1 MNRLSITAGIVAVAL
16 SLSSCG
22 ELNGTLLGAGAGTAV
37 GAGLGA
43 GIGKVIGDKNDKD
56 GTDATRKGAA
66 IGAVLGGVAGA
77 LIGNRMDKQKKELEQ
92 QLPEGTQVESVND
105 GQAIKVVFD
114 SGLLF
119 NTSSSPLSSSSRNDL
134 RKFADNLKKNDDT
147 VLEIIGHTDNSGN
160 DRINDPLSRDRAK
173 SVRDFLE
180 GQGVSSTRMKY
191 EGRGSHEP
199 AATNETVEGKRK
211 NRRVEVFILP
221 SQKMIEEA
229 KAGKLK

>member
-16 SLSSCG
+16 SLSGCG
-22 ELNGTLLGAGAGTAV
+22 AINETLVGAGAGTAV

-43 GIGKVIGDKNDKD
+43 GIGKV
-56 GTDATRKGAA
+56 
-66 IGAVLGGVAGA
+66 
-77 LIGNRMDKQKKELEQ
+77 EQ
-92 QLPEGTQVESVND
+92 QLPAGTQVETVNE

-119 NTSSSPLSSSSRNDL
+119 NTSSSTLSSSSRNDL
-134 RKFADNLKKNDDT
+134 RKFADNLNKNDDT
-147 VLEIIGHTDNSGN
+147 VLEIIGHTDSSGN
-160 DRINDPLSRDRAK
+160 DRINDPLSLNRAK

-180 GQGVSSTRMKY
+180 GQGVSSVRMKY

-199 AATNETVEGKRK
+199 VDTNATAEGKRK

-229 KAGKLK
+229 KAGTLK

>member
-16 SLSSCG
+16 SLSGCG
-22 ELNGTLLGAGAGTAV
+22 AINETLLGAGAGTAV

-43 GIGKVIGDKNDKD
+43 GIGKVAGNT
-56 GTDATRKGAA
+56 GAGAA
-66 IGAVLGGVAGA
+66 IGAVVGGAAGA
-77 LIGNRMDKQKKELEQ
+77 LIGNRMEKQKKELEQ
-92 QLPEGTQVESVND
+92 QLPEGTQVETVNE

-119 NTSSSPLSSSSRNDL
+119 NTSSSTLSSSSRADL
-134 RKFADNLKKNDDT
+134 RKFADNLNKNDDT
-147 VLEIIGHTDNSGN
+147 VLEIIGHTDSSGN
-160 DRINDPLSRDRAK
+160 DRINDPLSLNRAK

-180 GQGVSSTRMKY
+180 GQGVSSVRMKY

-199 AATNETVEGKRK
+199 VDTNATAEGKRK

-229 KAGKLK
+229 KAGTLK

>member
-1 MNRLSITAGIVAVAL
+1 
-16 SLSSCG
+16 
-22 ELNGTLLGAGAGTAV
+22 
-37 GAGLGA
+37 
-43 GIGKVIGDKNDKD
+43 
-56 GTDATRKGAA
+56 
-66 IGAVLGGVAGA
+66 
-77 LIGNRMDKQKKELEQ
+77 MDKQKKELEQ

-119 NTSSSPLSSSSRNDL
+119 NTSSSTLSSSSRNDL

>member
-16 SLSSCG
+16 SLSGCG
-22 ELNGTLLGAGAGTAV
+22 AINETLVGAGAGTAV

-43 GIGKVIGDKNDKD
+43 GIGKVAGNT
-56 GTDATRKGAA
+56 GAGAA
-66 IGAVLGGVAGA
+66 IGAVVGGAAGA
-77 LIGNRMDKQKKELEQ
+77 LIGNRMEKQKKELEQ
-92 QLPEGTQVESVND
+92 QLPAGTQVETVNE

-119 NTSSSPLSSSSRNDL
+119 NTSSSTLSSSSRNDL
-134 RKFADNLKKNDDT
+134 RKFADNLNKNDDT
-147 VLEIIGHTDNSGN
+147 VLEIIGHTDSSGN
-160 DRINDPLSRDRAK
+160 DRINDPLSLNRAK

-180 GQGVSSTRMKY
+180 GQGVASVRMKY

-199 AATNETVEGKRK
+199 VDTNATAEGKRK

-229 KAGKLK
+229 KAGTLK